1 MPSKSKTKGSNGER
15 ELCKILS
22 EELGGSFIRVP
33 TSGAMIG
40 GQNNFRAKAMSD
52 TQVKIF
58 RGDIIP
64 PDHLPKIVIEC
75 KSYKDFRFHQL
86 LQPGSCPILDEWIR
100 QTVDIIKEEDK
111 WFVMFKI
118 NLIGWYVAIPENSC
132 DNYIFDN
139 FGKYKSPFG
148 NVVITS
154 LVNFLK
160 SNKDEI
166 IKKCS

>member
-1 MPSKSKTKGSNGER
+1 MMA
-15 ELCKILS
+15 
-22 EELGGSFIRVP
+22 VP
-33 TSGAMIG
+33 
-40 GQNNFRAKAMSD
+40 
-52 TQVKIF
+52 
-58 RGDIIP
+58 
-64 PDHLPKIVIEC
+64 
-75 KSYKDFRFHQL
+75 
-86 LQPGSCPILDEWIR
+86 SCPILDEWIR

-139 FGKYKSPFG
+139 FGKYKSPLG